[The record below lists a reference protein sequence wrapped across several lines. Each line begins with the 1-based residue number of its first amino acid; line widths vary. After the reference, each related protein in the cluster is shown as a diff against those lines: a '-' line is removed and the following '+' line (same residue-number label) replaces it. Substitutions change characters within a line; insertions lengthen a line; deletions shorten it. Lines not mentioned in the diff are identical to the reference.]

1 MGRRIRRSMARNGSR
16 KPTYR
21 GGEMR
26 GLIPFT
32 CTLATCI
39 AAALP
44 LTAAAQPYPA
54 RPIKLVLPFPAGSA
68 TDGPARLVA
77 EELRKKL
84 GQPIVIE
91 NLTGADGQI
100 AAQA

>member
-1 MGRRIRRSMARNGSR
+1 
-16 KPTYR
+16 
-21 GGEMR
+21 MR
-26 GLIPFT
+26 GLISFT

-54 RPIKLVLPFPAGSA
+54 RAIKIVLPFPAGSA

-84 GQPIVIE
+84 GQPVIIE
-91 NLTGADGQI
+91 NQTGADGQF
-100 AAQA
+100 AAQAVKRAAPDGYTLFLSTIRPTRRT

>member
-1 MGRRIRRSMARNGSR
+1 
-16 KPTYR
+16 
-21 GGEMR
+21 MR

-84 GQPIVIE
+84 GSRSSSR
-91 NLTGADGQI
+91 T
-100 AAQA
+100 